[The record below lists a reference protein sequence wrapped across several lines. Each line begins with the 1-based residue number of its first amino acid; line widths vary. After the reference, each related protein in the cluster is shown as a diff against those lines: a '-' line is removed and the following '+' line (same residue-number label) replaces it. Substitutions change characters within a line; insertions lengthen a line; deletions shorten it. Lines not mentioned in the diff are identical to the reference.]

1 MRVLI
6 VDDILINRR
15 LCSMILEKRGHSVQ
29 TAENGI
35 RAIELLE
42 KEDFDLVLMDLQ
54 MPVMDGLEAVRI
66 IRSLSS
72 GVRWRDIP
80 VIAVTA
86 VRAERQCYEAG
97 MDGFIAKPL
106 RREEF
111 LKIVERYAPGKID
124 A

>member
-1 MRVLI
+1 
-6 VDDILINRR
+6 
-15 LCSMILEKRGHSVQ
+15 MILEKRGHSVQ

-72 GVRWRDIP
+72 GVRCRDIP

-86 VRAERQCYEAG
+86 VRADRAERQCYEAG

-111 LKIVERYAPGKID
+111 LKIVERYAPGKSN